1 MFVEW
6 SSIKASSSLNKF
18 ISSTLRSIGRQVA
31 CEWKRSNAIQMIITS
46 SSPLAQSPATFP
58 PSSFYPSY
66 FSSSLRIPVLF
77 FLLSLSLSRTIQCNH
92 CPLVENASP
101 IQKERNT
108 RQSSRFSPFP
118 NIFFSF
124 IKRPFHTVS
133 TTTDRPFTFAFHG
146 GFHGAEGGPKKAMD
160 SRGTRSHNARYL
172 QM

>member
-46 SSPLAQSPATFP
+46 SSPLAQSFLLLLFPHHIFLP
-58 PSSFYPSY
+58 PSAYQFY
-66 FSSSLRIPVLF
+66 FSF
-77 FLLSLSLSRTIQCNH
+77 SLSLSRTIQCNH

-108 RQSSRFSPFP
+108 RQSSARVAFP

-160 SRGTRSHNARYL
+160 SRGTRSHNARHL